1 MILAIRS
8 DQSRAE
14 LALLSKSGQIIGQL
28 QWNAGRELSR
38 QLLSRINQ
46 LLRQHKA
53 DLHKLTGLIV
63 FKGPGSFTGLR
74 IGISVANALAYALAI
89 PIVGTNGQQWLS
101 QGVEKLVKTKLG
113 EWVEPDYGA
122 VPRITRPRK

>member
-1 MILAIRS
+1 MTLAIRT

-14 LALLSKSGQIIGQL
+14 LALLSKSGQTIAQL
-28 QWNAGRELSR
+28 RWEADRELSR

-46 LLRQHKA
+46 LLKQHQTGL
-53 DLHKLTGLIV
+53 DMLTGIIV

-74 IGISVANALAYALAI
+74 IGISVANALAYALKI

-101 QGVEKLVKTKLG
+101 QGARKLSDAKSGK
-113 EWVEPDYGA
+113 WVEPDYGA
-122 VPRITRPRK
+122 APRITRPRK